1 MTDLLDRLEAARPT
15 QAALDSRLP
24 ADVLERIKADVAR
37 ETTPR
42 ARPPHR
48 RRRVLAA
55 VAATIAGVVIVPVL
69 AGSDGSAARADLTE
83 LAMVAANSDGP
94 AITPGTFLHV
104 KTEALQ
110 RNSRLFGDGRTL
122 DTHREQWVR
131 WDGVVWV
138 IDTRPS
144 AGWTDYMVLPKNDGH
159 SPELAAELPDSAS
172 DLRAHLD
179 RTVSGS
185 NSHEEA
191 IFVAITDWVYSN
203 LLPPKTLAAA
213 LEVLADVDGVETKDV
228 TVRGREAI
236 EVSFN
241 RYWFDLISTE
251 SMVIDRETA
260 RTISEYDSDLGG
272 TYELETTLVEVVEEI
287 PADVLRDF
295 AAHKDDG
302 RVYNDGHAPPADE
315 R

>member
-1 MTDLLDRLEAARPT
+1 MTNLLDQLETARPT
-15 QAALDSRLP
+15 QAALDSHLP
-24 ADVLERIKADVAR
+24 ADVLDRIKVDVAR
-37 ETTPR
+37 RTAQR

-48 RRRVLAA
+48 RRRALAA
-55 VAATIAGVVIVPVL
+55 VAATVAGVAIVPGL
-69 AGSDGSAARADLTE
+69 MGSDRSAAHADLTD
-83 LAMVAANSDGP
+83 LAMAAANSDGP

-104 KTEALQ
+104 KTEAVQ

-122 DTHREQWVR
+122 DTNREKWVR

-144 AGWTDYMVLPKNDGH
+144 AGWTEYMVLPRNDWFT
-159 SPELAAELPDSAS
+159 PERAAELPDNAS
-172 DLRAHLD
+172 DLRAYLD

-185 NSHEEA
+185 NSNEEA
-191 IFVAITDWVYSN
+191 IFAAITDWVRSN

-228 TVRGREAI
+228 TVRGRDAV

-241 RYWFDLISTE
+241 RFWHDLIATK

-260 RTISEYDSDLGG
+260 RTISEHDSDPGG

-295 AAHKDDG
+295 ETNKDNV
-302 RVYNDGHAPPADE
+302 RVYDDGHAPTADKM
-315 R
+315 

>member
-1 MTDLLDRLEAARPT
+1 
-15 QAALDSRLP
+15 
-24 ADVLERIKADVAR
+24 VLERIKVDVAR
-37 ETTPR
+37 ELVQR
-42 ARPPHR
+42 KRPLHR

-55 VAATIAGVVIVPVL
+55 VAATVAGVVIVPGLV
-69 AGSDGSAARADLTE
+69 GSDRSAAHADLTA
-83 LAMVAANSDGP
+83 LAMTAAHSDGP

-104 KTEALQ
+104 KTEAVQ

-122 DTHREQWVR
+122 DTNREQWVR

-138 IDTRPS
+138 IDSRPS
-144 AGWTDYMVLPKNDGH
+144 AGWTEYMVLAKNDWFT
-159 SPELAAELPDSAS
+159 PERAAELPDNAS
-172 DLRAHLD
+172 DLRAYLD

-191 IFVAITDWVYSN
+191 IFTAITDWVHSN

-213 LEVLADVDGVETKDV
+213 LEVLADVDGVETEDV
-228 TVRGREAI
+228 TVRGREAV

-241 RYWFDLISTE
+241 RFWHDLIATA

-260 RTISEYDSDLGG
+260 RTISEHDSDPGG

-295 AAHKDDG
+295 EAHQDDV
-302 RVYNDGHAPPADE
+302 RVYDDGHASTADE
-315 R
+315 M

>member
-1 MTDLLDRLEAARPT
+1 MTNLLYQLETARPT
-15 QAALDSRLP
+15 QADLDAFLP
-24 ADVLERIKADVAR
+24 ADMLDRIRVDVAR
-37 ETTPR
+37 ETTPP
-42 ARPPHR
+42 ARPLHR

-55 VAATIAGVVIVPVL
+55 VAATVAGVAL
-69 AGSDGSAARADLTE
+69 APGLLGSDQSAAHADLTE
-83 LAMVAANSDGP
+83 LAMAAATFDGP

-104 KTEALQ
+104 KTEEVQ

-122 DTHREQWVR
+122 DTNREKWVR
-131 WDGVVWV
+131 WDGVTWV

-144 AGWTDYMVLPKNDGH
+144 AGWTEYMVFPKNDWFT
-159 SPELAAELPDSAS
+159 PERAAQLPDNAS

-179 RTVSGS
+179 STVSGS

-191 IFVAITDWVYSN
+191 LYVAITDWVRSN

-228 TVRGREAI
+228 TVRGRDAV
-236 EVSFN
+236 EVSYNLF
-241 RYWFDLISTE
+241 WLDLISSE

-260 RTISEYDSDLGG
+260 RTISEHNSDPGG
-272 TYELETTLVEVVEEI
+272 TYELETTLVEVVNEI
-287 PADVLRDF
+287 PADVVRDF
-295 AAHKDDG
+295 EAHQDDTRVYDDG
-302 RVYNDGHAPPADE
+302 HTPTAAD

>member
-1 MTDLLDRLEAARPT
+1 MTNLLDRLETARPP
-15 QAALDSRLP
+15 QAALDSHLP
-24 ADVLERIKADVAR
+24 ADVLDRIKVDVAR
-37 ETTPR
+37 KTAQR

-55 VAATIAGVVIVPVL
+55 VAATVVGVAIVPGLV
-69 AGSDGSAARADLTE
+69 GSDRSAAHADLTA
-83 LAMVAANSDGP
+83 LAMAAANSDGP

-104 KTEALQ
+104 KTEAVQ

-122 DTHREQWVR
+122 DTNREQWVR
-131 WDGVVWV
+131 WDGVVWA

-144 AGWTDYMVLPKNDGH
+144 AGWTEYMVFPKNDWFT
-159 SPELAAELPDSAS
+159 PERAAELPDNAS
-172 DLRAHLD
+172 DLRAYLD

-191 IFVAITDWVYSN
+191 IFVAITDWVHSN

-228 TVRGREAI
+228 TVRGRDAV
-236 EVSFN
+236 EVSFSHF
-241 RYWFDLISTE
+241 WLDLIATE

-260 RTISEYDSDLGG
+260 RTISEHDSDPGG

-295 AAHKDDG
+295 EAHKDDV
-302 RVYNDGHAPPADE
+302 RVYDDGHAPTADQM
-315 R
+315 